1 MAEAFE
7 LKIISPDDLFYEGE
21 GTFLEF
27 TTVEGQMGVYANHV
41 PLTTILDPCVMT
53 IHNGSEIK
61 KAAIMGGFVEIQKKS
76 ITVLAEDAQWPDQ
89 IDVDR
94 AKEAKKRA
102 EELLK
107 RNGQEIDVAR
117 AEAALKRSMARISA
131 VK

>member
-1 MAEAFE
+1 MAEVFE
-7 LKIISPDDLFYEGE
+7 LKIISPDEMFYEGE

-41 PLTTILDPCVMT
+41 PLTTVLEPCVMS
-53 IHNGSEIK
+53 IHNGSEVK
-61 KAAIMGGFVEIQKKS
+61 KAAIMGGFVEIQKTS
-76 ITVLAEDAQWPDQ
+76 ITVLAEDAQWPNA

-102 EELLK
+102 
-107 RNGQEIDVAR
+107 QERIKTGGDGVDVAR